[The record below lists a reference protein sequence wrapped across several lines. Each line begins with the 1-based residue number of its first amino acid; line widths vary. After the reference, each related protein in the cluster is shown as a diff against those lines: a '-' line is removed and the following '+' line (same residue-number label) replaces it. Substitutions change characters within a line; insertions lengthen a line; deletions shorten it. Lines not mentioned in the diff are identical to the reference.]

1 MTSTVE
7 TADFRQSVLR
17 HQPFRLFWLAR
28 VCSSVALQM
37 QAVAVG
43 WQIYALTGSV
53 FYLGLVGLAQF
64 LPMFLLT
71 LAVGHVADRYDRR
84 RIAGTCQV
92 LEGMALVLLA
102 LGSYGGWLGKDGIL
116 AVVFAAGALRAFEGP
131 TMLALVPWLVP
142 QELIPRAS
150 AWSASANQTASIAGP
165 ALGGLLYALGP
176 TTVYTTAAV
185 LFFAASLLLSRI
197 RLDRAPVKREP
208 ATVRSLFAGIAFIRS
223 RQEILGAI
231 SLDLFAVLLGGAT
244 ALLPVFARDILHTG
258 PLGLG
263 MLRAAPAMGAL
274 GVSLLLARRPLR
286 QRVGR
291 TMFLS
296 VFLFGVATVVFGIS
310 TSFPISMAALMVLG
324 AADIVSVV
332 IRASLVQIETPDEMR
347 GRVSA
352 VNSMFIGTSN
362 QLGEFE
368 SGVTA
373 ALFGT
378 VPAVLIGGVGTMVV
392 VLLWMRLF
400 PRLLQVDKLGE

>member
-7 TADFRQSVLR
+7 AGNFQQSVLR
-17 HQPFRLFWLAR
+17 HRPFRLFWLAR
-28 VCSSVALQM
+28 VCSSIALQM

-92 LEGMALVLLA
+92 LEGLALALLA
-102 LGSYGGWLGKDGIL
+102 LGSHGGWLGKDAIL
-116 AVVFAAGALRAFEGP
+116 VIVFVAGALRAFEGP

-176 TTVYTTAAV
+176 TTVYTSAAL

-197 RLDRAPVKREP
+197 RLDRAPVPREP

-263 MLRAAPAMGAL
+263 LLRAAPAMGAL
-274 GVSLLLARRPLR
+274 GVSLFLARRPLR
-286 QRVGR
+286 HRVGR

-296 VFLFGVATVVFGIS
+296 VFLFGVATVVFGLS
-310 TSFPISMAALMVLG
+310 TSFPLSMAALMALG

-392 VLLWMRLF
+392 VLLWMKLF